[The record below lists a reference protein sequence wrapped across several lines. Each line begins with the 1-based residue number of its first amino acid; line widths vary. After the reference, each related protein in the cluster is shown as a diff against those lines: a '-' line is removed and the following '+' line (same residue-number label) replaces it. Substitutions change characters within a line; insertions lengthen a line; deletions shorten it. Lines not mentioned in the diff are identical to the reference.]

1 MTHKTKIQAVRQ
13 GQSKQDYIIALLSG
27 MFNLHRLNR
36 KKEREGRGDRGCLKL
51 RDYELRDLKYIY
63 F

>member
-36 KKEREGRGDRGCLKL
+36 KKEREGRGDRGVFKTPRL
-51 RDYELRDLKYIY
+51 
-63 F
+63 